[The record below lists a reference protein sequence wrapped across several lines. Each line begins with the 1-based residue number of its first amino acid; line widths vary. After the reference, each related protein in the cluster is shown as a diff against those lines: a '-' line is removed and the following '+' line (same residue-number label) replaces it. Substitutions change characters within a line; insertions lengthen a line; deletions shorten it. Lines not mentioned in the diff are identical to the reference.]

1 MRLLGEHVALTASS
15 LRTFSEKLVRN
26 QPEISEQARG
36 GAGRGGEEGRAE
48 GREGEGRGGGEEE
61 GVP

>member
-1 MRLLGEHVALTASS
+1 M
-15 LRTFSEKLVRN
+15 RN

-36 GAGRGGEEGRAE
+36 GAGRGGGEEGRAE

>member
-1 MRLLGEHVALTASS
+1 M
-15 LRTFSEKLVRN
+15 RN